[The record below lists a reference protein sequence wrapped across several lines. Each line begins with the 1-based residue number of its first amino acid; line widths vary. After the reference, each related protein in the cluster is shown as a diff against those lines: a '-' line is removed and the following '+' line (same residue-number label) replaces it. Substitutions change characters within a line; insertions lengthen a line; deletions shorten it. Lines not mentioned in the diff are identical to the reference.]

1 VRLVFG
7 EHVVDVDRRE
17 LYWGAER
24 VALEPQVFDLL
35 VYLVQ
40 NHNRVV
46 SRDDLLDAVWDGR
59 IVSESTVTS
68 RISAVRK
75 AIGDSGA
82 AQQLI
87 RTVPRKGIR
96 FVGVV
101 REEQKTAGPVD
112 AQPMAVR
119 NLQSLP
125 AVPSAETKSPPRL
138 SIVVLPFVNLSRD
151 PEQEYFA
158 DGVTEDLTTELSRL
172 DNMFVISRNTA
183 FTYRN
188 RPIDTKQIGR
198 ELAVRYV
205 LEGSVR
211 RSGRQLRL
219 NTQLIDAATDAHLW
233 AERFDRDTGDL
244 FAVQNEITNQIA
256 NALGIEL
263 IAAEAARPTKNP
275 DALDYGLRA
284 RAALLKPRTR
294 DTYEAAIDLFEQA
307 LALDPQSVEIQ
318 SRLAV
323 VLVTRVLEV
332 MSDSAKADLARA
344 EALVDQAL
352 QAAPRYAYAHFAKGH
367 LLRAQ
372 NRWEQAIAE
381 CQAALEAN
389 HNLVHAFTDLAWCKL
404 YTGSIDEVIPLVKQA
419 IRLSPRDPFIGG
431 CYALIGTV
439 HLLQSCADEAIAW
452 LEKARTA
459 RPAAPVVRSRL
470 ASAYALRGEIERANA
485 ELTEAR
491 KLNGGDVYQALPA

>member
-198 ELAVRYV
+198 
-205 LEGSVR
+205 
-211 RSGRQLRL
+211 
-219 NTQLIDAATDAHLW
+219 
-233 AERFDRDTGDL
+233 
-244 FAVQNEITNQIA
+244 
-256 NALGIEL
+256 
-263 IAAEAARPTKNP
+263 
-275 DALDYGLRA
+275 
-284 RAALLKPRTR
+284 
-294 DTYEAAIDLFEQA
+294 
-307 LALDPQSVEIQ
+307 
-318 SRLAV
+318 
-323 VLVTRVLEV
+323 
-332 MSDSAKADLARA
+332 
-344 EALVDQAL
+344 
-352 QAAPRYAYAHFAKGH
+352 
-367 LLRAQ
+367 
-372 NRWEQAIAE
+372 
-381 CQAALEAN
+381 
-389 HNLVHAFTDLAWCKL
+389 
-404 YTGSIDEVIPLVKQA
+404 
-419 IRLSPRDPFIGG
+419 
-431 CYALIGTV
+431 
-439 HLLQSCADEAIAW
+439 
-452 LEKARTA
+452 
-459 RPAAPVVRSRL
+459 
-470 ASAYALRGEIERANA
+470 
-485 ELTEAR
+485 
-491 KLNGGDVYQALPA
+491 